1 MFLVKYTKWYIFAP
15 VTKGERTRQQIIE
28 ITAPLFNT
36 KGFEGTSMA
45 DLCKAT
51 GLTKGAI
58 YGSFENKEELSRAT
72 FQYAIRQ
79 MRLVGSEGMR
89 DKATY
94 KEKLIALLEFF
105 TRYVLDPPVKGGCP
119 LLNTA
124 VEADDHRTEMKKI
137 VADELQNSITHM
149 TQLIDHGKKA
159 GEFNP
164 EINSKETALF
174 FFCAIEGAIMFSRVS
189 SSEEAMKAVV
199 KTIKRILDSYSLN

>member
-1 MFLVKYTKWYIFAP
+1 

-28 ITAPLFNT
+28 ATAPIFNT
-36 KGFEGTSMA
+36 KGYEGTSMA
-45 DLCKAT
+45 DLCQAT

-58 YGSFENKEELSRAT
+58 YGSFENKDELSKAT
-72 FQYAIRQ
+72 FLYAIRQ
-79 MRLVGSEGMR
+79 MRSFGNEGMIA
-89 DKATY
+89 KNTY

-124 VEADDHRTEMKKI
+124 VEADDHRTGMKKL
-137 VADELQNSITHM
+137 VTDELQHSITHM

-159 GEFNP
+159 GEFKP
-164 EINSKETALF
+164 EINSREAALF

-199 KTIKRILDSYSLN
+199 KNIKSIVDSYSLTSTSSV